1 MFGLILSPFTKI
13 LGAIVIVLAIF
24 GVGYYNGY
32 ASEKDK
38 FNQYKA
44 EVEAQIRTQEAVNA
58 NIIKRQD
65 IITEGIT
72 NEYQAKLNRLKSG
85 YAGGVQL
92 NKSTVTMSSITDS
105 PFRTNEEAQAFVL
118 DCAATVQQLMSLQD
132 WLNAQIGNK

>member
-24 GVGYYNGY
+24 GVGYYKGY

-92 NKSTVTMSSITDS
+92 NKSTVTVSSITES

-132 WLNAQIGNK
+132 WLNAQIGNQ

>member
-1 MFGLILSPFTKI
+1 MFGLILSPFAKI
-13 LGAIVIVLAIF
+13 LGVIVLILAIF
-24 GVGYYNGY
+24 GAGYYKGY

-44 EVEAQIRTQEAVNA
+44 EVEAEIRTQEAVNA

-65 IITEGIT
+65 IITEGIN
-72 NEYQAKLNRLKSG
+72 NEYQTKLNRLKSA
-85 YAGGVQL
+85 YASGVQL
-92 NKSTVTMSSITDS
+92 NKSTVTMSSITES

>member
-1 MFGLILSPFTKI
+1 MLELILSPFTKI
-13 LGAIVIVLAIF
+13 LGAIVIVIAIF
-24 GVGYYNGY
+24 GIGYYKGY
-32 ASEKDK
+32 ASEKEK

-44 EVEAQIRTQEAVNA
+44 EIEAQIRTQEAVNA

-72 NEYQAKLNRLKSG
+72 NEYQAKLNRLKSS
-85 YAGGVQL
+85 YASGVQL
-92 NKSTVTMSSITDS
+92 NKSTVTLSSTSQS

-132 WLNAQIGNK
+132 WLNSQIANK

>member
-1 MFGLILSPFTKI
+1 MFGLILSPFAKI
-13 LGAIVIVLAIF
+13 LGVIVLILAIF
-24 GVGYYNGY
+24 GVGYYKGY

-44 EVEAQIRTQEAVNA
+44 EVEAEIRTQEAVNA

-65 IITEGIT
+65 IITEGIN
-72 NEYQAKLNRLKSG
+72 NEYQTKLNRLKSS
-85 YAGGVQL
+85 YASGVQL
-92 NKSTVTMSSITDS
+92 NKSTVTMSSITES

>member
-13 LGAIVIVLAIF
+13 LGAIAIVLAIF

-32 ASEKDK
+32 ASEKEK

-72 NEYQAKLNRLKSG
+72 NEYEAKINRLKSA
-85 YAGGVQL
+85 YARGVQL
-92 NKSTVTMSSITDS
+92 NKGSVTMSSVTES
-105 PFRTNEEAQAFVL
+105 PFRTNEEAQNFVF
-118 DCAATVQQLMSLQD
+118 DCAATTQQLMSLQD
-132 WLNAQIGNK
+132 WLNSQIGNQ

>member
-13 LGAIVIVLAIF
+13 LGAIALVLAIF
-24 GVGYYNGY
+24 GVGYYKGY
-32 ASEKDK
+32 ASEKEK

-72 NEYQAKLNRLKSG
+72 NEYQAKVNSLKST
-85 YAGGVQL
+85 YARGVQL
-92 NKSTVTMSSITDS
+92 NKSTITMSSTTES
-105 PFRTNEEAQAFVL
+105 PFRTNEEAQAFVF
-118 DCAATVQQLMSLQD
+118 DCASTVQQLTSLQD

>member
-1 MFGLILSPFTKI
+1 MFGLILSPFAKI
-13 LGAIVIVLAIF
+13 LGVIVLILAIF
-24 GVGYYNGY
+24 GAGYYKGY

-44 EVEAQIRTQEAVNA
+44 EVEAEIRTQEAVNA

-65 IITEGIT
+65 IITEGIN
-72 NEYQAKLNRLKSG
+72 NEYQTKLNRFKSA
-85 YAGGVQL
+85 YASGVQL
-92 NKSTVTMSSITDS
+92 NKSTVTMSSITES

>member
-13 LGAIVIVLAIF
+13 LGAIALVLAIF
-24 GVGYYNGY
+24 GVGYYKGY
-32 ASEKDK
+32 ASEKEK

-72 NEYQAKLNRLKSG
+72 NDYEAKINRLRAS
-85 YAGGVQL
+85 YARGVQL
-92 NKSTVTMSSITDS
+92 NKGSVALSAITES
-105 PFRTNEEAQAFVL
+105 PFRTNEEAQNFVF
-118 DCAATVQQLMSLQD
+118 DCAATTQQLMSLQD